1 MRNPVPL
8 AALVLGASAF
18 LFAHD
23 SLGDTNHE
31 HRQLF
36 SVSPGQLLDIQLDTG
51 GSLRIVAWNRDQ
63 VLVDTDWREETCPD
77 ALINASRSPQG
88 VLLSSRYHPDSGDIH
103 SCSMKVEIH
112 VPSRFDV
119 HVRSA
124 GGGIEIVDVR
134 GSFEGHTG
142 GGSLAL
148 RGVRGSAELRT
159 GGGEIRV
166 RDSEL
171 DGHLAT
177 GGGHVSL
184 QNVTG
189 AITATSGSEPGVKR
203 GRTRSQ

>member
-1 MRNPVPL
+1 MRTSLPL
-8 AALVLGASAF
+8 AALVLAASAS
-18 LFAHD
+18 LAQD
-23 SLGDTNHE
+23 SLGETNHE

-36 SVSPGQLLDIQLDTG
+36 SVSPGQLLDIHLDTG
-51 GSLRIVAWNRDQ
+51 GSLRILAWNRDQ

-88 VLLSSRYHPDSGDIH
+88 VLLSSRYRPDSGDTH
-103 SCSMKVEIH
+103 SCSMKVEIR
-112 VPSRFDV
+112 VPARFDV

-159 GGGEIRV
+159 GGG
-166 RDSEL
+166 
-171 DGHLAT
+171 
-177 GGGHVSL
+177 HVSL
-184 QNVTG
+184 QNVSG
-189 AITATSGSEPGVKR
+189 DGSATSGSEPGVKR
-203 GRTRSQ
+203 GRRRPQ

>member
-1 MRNPVPL
+1 MRIAVPL

-18 LFAHD
+18 LAHD
-23 SLGDTNHE
+23 SLGDTNHD

-36 SVSPGQLLDIQLDTG
+36 SVSPGQLLDIHLDTG
-51 GSLRIVAWNRDQ
+51 GSLRILAWNRDQ
-63 VLVDTDWREETCPD
+63 VLVDTDWREESCPD
-77 ALINASRSPQG
+77 ALINASRSPEG
-88 VLLSSRYHPDSGDIH
+88 VLLSSRYRPDSGDTH

-142 GGSLAL
+142 GCSLAL
-148 RGVRGSAELRT
+148 RGVRGRAELRT

-184 QNVTG
+184 QNVRG
-189 AITATSGSEPGVKR
+189 DVSARSGSEPGVKR
-203 GRTRSQ
+203 GRMRSQ

>member
-1 MRNPVPL
+1 MRTPIPF
-8 AALVLGASAF
+8 AALALAASAF
-18 LFAHD
+18 LSQD
-23 SLGDTNHE
+23 SLGETNHE

-36 SVSPGQLLDIQLDTG
+36 SVSPGQLLDIHLDTG
-51 GSLRIVAWNRDQ
+51 GSLRILAWNRDQ
-63 VLVDTDWREETCPD
+63 VLVDTDWQEESCPD
-77 ALINASRSPQG
+77 ALIDASRSPDG
-88 VLLSSRYHPDSGDIH
+88 VLLSSRYRPDSGDTH

-124 GGGIEIVDVR
+124 GGGIEVVDLR
-134 GSFEGHTG
+134 GRIEGHTG
-142 GGSLAL
+142 GGSLVL
-148 RGVRGSAELRT
+148 RHVRGSAELRT

-184 QNVTG
+184 QNVSG
-189 AITATSGSEPGVKR
+189 DVSATSGSEPGVKR
-203 GRTRSQ
+203 GRRRPQ